1 MVGDAKLLI
10 DPVTRQ
16 HYKSPITAEP
26 GLYLR
31 IESEN
36 KFTSIR
42 ANTAVVKK
50 QFYYEVMLLSSGLM
64 QIGWSSL
71 QS

>member
-10 DPVTRQ
+10 DPVTKQ
-16 HYKSPITAEP
+16 HYKSPTTAEP

-50 QFYYEVMLLSSGLM
+50 
-64 QIGWSSL
+64 
-71 QS
+71 